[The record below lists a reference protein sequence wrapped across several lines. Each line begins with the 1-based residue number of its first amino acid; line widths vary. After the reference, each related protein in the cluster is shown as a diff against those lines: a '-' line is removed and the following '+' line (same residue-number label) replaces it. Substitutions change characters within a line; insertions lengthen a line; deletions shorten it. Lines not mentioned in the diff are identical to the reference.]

1 MTVVEDDDM
10 VEELAPDAADPTFG
24 DTVLPRAPWRGAGRL
39 RAERSHHRNDL
50 VGERA
55 VAVEHEVTRSGVE
68 RERLAQ
74 LLCNPRRLGV
84 IGHLEVNDPS
94 STVLDREPDVEEPE
108 RDRWDD
114 EEVHGGDGV
123 AVVAKEGHPALD
135 GLRLGRAPWHEARH
149 RALGNLDAKHPQ
161 FSVDAWCTQ
170 VGFSVASLRTSAR
183 SSAAARGRPRR
194 PPRESQFQ

>member
-1 MTVVEDDDM
+1 MNAERSALALRGAAPFVTVVEAAEPGQGDDLGVTEGPGLPWAARGSGLGEAEVRTIVVVVRDVLADQAQQMTVVKDDDM

-84 IGHLEVNDPS
+84 IG
-94 STVLDREPDVEEPE
+94 T
-108 RDRWDD
+108 W
-114 EEVHGGDGV
+114 
-123 AVVAKEGHPALD
+123 K
-135 GLRLGRAPWHEARH
+135 
-149 RALGNLDAKHPQ
+149 
-161 FSVDAWCTQ
+161 
-170 VGFSVASLRTSAR
+170 
-183 SSAAARGRPRR
+183 
-194 PPRESQFQ
+194 